1 MKTTNILFTGLGA
14 CLFLFVV
21 GCSND
26 GVPSCE
32 RQMSRVSSCMESQFK
47 SLSCTGMGD
56 QASGDRIASYC
67 MKENTAPD
75 FREKC
80 QQAVKDEL
88 PDLMKRL
95 LEQALKK
102 CL

>member
-1 MKTTNILFTGLGA
+1 MKTTDILFTGFCV
-14 CLFLFVV
+14 CLFLFFV
-21 GCSND
+21 GCSD

-32 RQMSRVSSCMESQFK
+32 RQMSRVSSCMESQFN
-47 SLSCTGMGD
+47 SLPCTGGD
-56 QASGDRIASYC
+56 QASGARISSYC
-67 MKENTAPD
+67 MNENTAPD